1 MRKFVLTLLSLVGLF
16 VESAPASAG
25 QGLLQAAARADAEAV
40 RTLIAR
46 EANVNEAD
54 ANGTT
59 ALHNAV
65 WAGDLATTE
74 LLIRGGAKVATANA
88 FGVTPAY
95 IAAEQGNA
103 ALLKRLLD
111 AGADV
116 NTTDSTGDT
125 LLMAAVRTGDA
136 DAVRLLIE
144 RGARVDAAEPELGHT
159 ALMWAARTDN
169 AALVRLLLDRGAS
182 IEAATRVGVKPAA
195 RPPGTGGGS
204 HGVGIVRSGVPPQ
217 GEQLPTPGGMTPLLF
232 AARDGSLHAAEVLI
246 AAKANVNTAD
256 PNAMTPLLM
265 AITNNQIA
273 VAQLLVDKG
282 ADVKAADWY
291 GRTALWAAV
300 EIRNLDL
307 RSGATENGVDREAT
321 LRLITSIIDKGA
333 DVNAR
338 VKEFP
343 PQRRHMLPLGSL
355 EWVDFTGQ
363 TPFIRA
369 AQSADV
375 PLMKLLLSRGADPQ
389 ITTFNGTTALMAAA
403 GVNWVAGQT
412 YSESPAR
419 WLEAVQL
426 CLEVGGDLDAV
437 NEMGLAAVHG
447 AANRGSD
454 DIIELLA
461 KRGAHLDRPDKE
473 GRTPLAWAEGVF
485 LATNSPVAKPSTI
498 ALLKRLVAG
507 TTSPANG
514 PGARTLSG
522 PRGDPDQARPAAREP
537 DKARATPVE
546 GSTR

>member
-1 MRKFVLTLLSLVGLF
+1 MRKVALTCGVVVAVLCQSPL
-16 VESAPASAG
+16 ASAG
-25 QGLLQAAARADAEAV
+25 QRLAEAAARADPDAV
-40 RTLIAR
+40 RTVLAQR
-46 EANVNEAD
+46 VDVNEAD

-65 WAGDLATTE
+65 WAGDLATTD
-74 LLIRGGAKVATANA
+74 LLLRNGATVSAANA
-88 FGVTPAY
+88 FGVTPVY

-103 ALLKRLLD
+103 AVLRRLLD
-111 AGADV
+111 AGADA

-125 LLMAAVRTGDA
+125 LLMAAVRTGDV
-136 DAVRLLIE
+136 DAVRLLVE
-144 RGARVDAAEPELGHT
+144 RGARVEAAEPELGHT

-169 AALVRLLLDRGAS
+169 PVLVRLLIDHGAA
-182 IEAATRVGVKPAA
+182 IEAATRVAPKPAA

-204 HGVGIVRSGVPPQ
+204 HGVGIVRGGVPPQ
-217 GEQLPTPGGMTPLLF
+217 GEQLPAPGGMTPLLF
-232 AARDGSLHAAEVLI
+232 AARDGSLRAAEVLT
-246 AAKANVNTAD
+246 AANARLDTAD
-256 PNAMTPLLM
+256 PNGMTPLLM
-265 AITNNQIA
+265 AITNNQLP
-273 VAQLLVDKG
+273 VAQFLVDKG

-300 EIRNLDL
+300 EIRNLDV
-307 RSGATENGVDREAT
+307 RSGATENGVDRDAA
-321 LRLITSIIDKGA
+321 LRLITALIDRGA

-375 PLMKLLLSRGADPQ
+375 PAMKLLLSRGASPE

-403 GVNWVAGQT
+403 GVNWVVGQT
-412 YSESPAR
+412 YSESPKR
-419 WLEAVQL
+419 WIEAVEL
-426 CLEVGGDLDAV
+426 CLEVGGDVNAA

-461 KRGAHLDRPDKE
+461 KRGAQLDKTDKE
-473 GRTPLAWAEGVF
+473 GRTPIVWAEGVF

-498 ALLKRLVAG
+498 ALLKRLIAEAPGGAQAPPHGSTG
-507 TTSPANG
+507 TG
-514 PGARTLSG
+514 GAR
-522 PRGDPDQARPAAREP
+522 
-537 DKARATPVE
+537 
-546 GSTR
+546 